1 MLLCLYVFGYRTH
14 IYTYMAEASSAL
26 RGYMEFAMHQLGPVS
41 YKHSCHTLKV
51 APSGLAWFA
60 YKAIK

>member
-1 MLLCLYVFGYRTH
+1 MA
-14 IYTYMAEASSAL
+14 MAEASSAL
-26 RGYMEFAMHQLGPVS
+26 RSHMGFAMHQLGPVS
-41 YKHSCHTLKV
+41 YKHGFYVLKV